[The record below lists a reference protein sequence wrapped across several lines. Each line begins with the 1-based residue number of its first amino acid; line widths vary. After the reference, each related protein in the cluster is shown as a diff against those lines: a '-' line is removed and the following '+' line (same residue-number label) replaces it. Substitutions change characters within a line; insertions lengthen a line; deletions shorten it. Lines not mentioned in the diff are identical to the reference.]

1 MWLFIYQSL
10 GIRSSRVSNQ
20 VATGENVR
28 CILFMIAAMA
38 GFAIE
43 DAVIKQLSYF
53 MPVSQVLMLIGC
65 GGVLTFGV
73 TAMLTQVNLFAP
85 EVTKPWFVVRTVSEL
100 ASAIFFVIAIVY
112 ASLSVSSAI
121 LQATPL
127 AVSLAAALFLKQ
139 HVSVRQWILITI
151 GFFGVLCVIQPGLDG
166 FKPAALF
173 AIVGVMFLAL
183 RDAITRSIS
192 VSIPAVVVSFWAFF
206 ALLMAGV
213 VTIPFFA
220 DFSSVTLQHLGL
232 LVVSTLAGTGAYFC
246 VVMAT
251 RGGDVAVVA
260 PFRYTRLLFALGL
273 AVIFFDEEVNAMMV
287 LGSSLIIG
295 SGIVMIV
302 SSGSRRKQIN

>member
-1 MWLFIYQSL
+1 MWLFICQSRA
-10 GIRSSRVSNQ
+10 IRSSRVSNQ
-20 VATGENVR
+20 TAAEENIR

-43 DAVIKQLSYF
+43 DAVIKQLAYS
-53 MPVSQVLMLIGC
+53 MPVSQVLMLIGY

-73 TAMLTQVNLFAP
+73 TAMLTRVHLFSP

-127 AVSLAAALFLKQ
+127 AVSLAAAIFLKQ
-139 HVSVRQWILITI
+139 HVSGRQWILITI
-151 GFFGVLCVIQPGLDG
+151 GFVGVLMVIQPGLDG

-183 RDAITRSIS
+183 RDAITRAIS
-192 VSIPAVVVSFWAFF
+192 VSIPAVAVSFWAFF

-220 DFSSVTLQHLGL
+220 DFSPLTLEHLSL

-273 AVIFFDEEVNAMMV
+273 AVVFFDEEINAMMV

-302 SSGSRRKQIN
+302 SSGSSRKQTD